1 LVDVL
6 RDAAVV
12 VRTGHR
18 TGPGACTA
26 SLSGGTLRISRK
38 AALTAVVASSALV
51 LSACAD
57 TGSGDGGDGGT
68 ATEAPDDNAGIN
80 TETAVNIAWNQP
92 FYAYNASSA
101 TGNATAN
108 AIILYL
114 MNSGFNYYNE
124 DLELTPDESFG
135 TYEITNED
143 PLTVTYTFADTAQW
157 SDGVPVSPAD
167 LLLEWAA
174 QNGKFNNVEPELDEE
189 TGEVLNQDALD
200 AGVFFD
206 GVSACAALIEETPT
220 IDGNSISFEY
230 SVPFADWETC
240 ITAPAVPA
248 HVVAQRAL
256 EVEDAEEATQALVDA
271 ITEEDFEALSPIAS
285 VWSNDFNY
293 TSLPDE
299 EELYLSNGAYVM
311 TEFVEEQFMTLT
323 ANENYQGDK
332 PAAIETVTI
341 RWNGDP
347 MGQVQALQNGEVDLI
362 SPQSTADVLAALEG
376 IDGIEVEASDEGTY
390 EHIDLQFANGGPF
403 DPATYGGDAETAKAV
418 RQAFLKTIPR
428 EQIVEQLIRPLNP
441 DAEVRNS
448 FTTVPGSPAY
458 DQIVEANG
466 MADEYADV
474 DVEGAQALLEEA
486 GVTTPVTVRLLFA
499 PDNVRRQNQYE
510 LIRQSA
516 EQAGFD
522 VQPYQVQTDW
532 GTDLSNA
539 TSFYDAALFGWQSTS
554 TAVTESKANY
564 ITDGGNNFYGYSN
577 PEVDELFAQLDVE
590 TDTDEQGRILAEVEA
605 LMMEDAFGVTIFQF
619 PGVTAWNPEN
629 ISGISKIAIS
639 PTIFQGFW
647 NWQPGDA
654 AAAE

>member
-1 LVDVL
+1 M
-6 RDAAVV
+6 
-12 VRTGHR
+12 
-18 TGPGACTA
+18 
-26 SLSGGTLRISRK
+26 RISRK
-38 AALTAVVASSALV
+38 AAFTAVVASSALV

-57 TGSGDGGDGGT
+57 TGNGDGGDGTDGGT
-68 ATEAPDDNAGIN
+68 TDDNAGIN

-92 FYAYNASSA
+92 FYAFNENSS

-108 AIILYL
+108 AIVKYL
-114 MNSGFNYYNE
+114 VNSSFNYYDEN
-124 DLELTPDESFG
+124 LELTPDESFG
-135 TYEITNED
+135 SYEITSED
-143 PLTVTYTFADTAQW
+143 PLAVTYTFADTAQW
-157 SDGVPVSPAD
+157 SDGVPVTPAD
-167 LLLEWAA
+167 MLLEWAA

-200 AGVFFD
+200 AGVYFD
-206 GVSACAALIEETPT
+206 GASACAALIEETPE
-220 IDGNSISFEY
+220 IDGSSITFTY

-240 ITAPAVPA
+240 ITGAAVPA

-256 EVEDAEEATQALVDA
+256 EIEDPEEATQALVDA
-271 ITEEDFEALSPIAS
+271 ITNEDFEALSPIAS

-299 EELYLSNGAYVM
+299 AELYTSNGAYVM
-311 TEFVEEQFMTLT
+311 SEFVAEQFMTLT
-323 ANENYQGDK
+323 ANENYQGDR
-332 PAAIETVTI
+332 PASIETVTI

-347 MGQVQALQNGEVDLI
+347 LGQVQALQNGEVDLI
-362 SPQSTADVLAALEG
+362 SPQSTADVLAALEDL
-376 IDGIEVEASDEGTY
+376 DGIEVETSDEGTY
-390 EHIDLQFANGGPF
+390 EHVDLQFANGGPF

-441 DAEVRNS
+441 EAEVRNS

-458 DQIVEANG
+458 DQIAEANG
-466 MADEYADV
+466 MAEAYAEV
-474 DVEGAQALLEEA
+474 DIEGATALLTEA
-486 GVTTPVTVRLLFA
+486 GVTTPVTVRLLFD
-499 PDNVRRQNQYE
+499 PNNTRRQNQYE

-522 VQPYQVQTDW
+522 VQPYQVQSDW

-564 ITDGGNNFYGYSN
+564 ITGGGNNFYGYSN
-577 PEVDELFAQLDVE
+577 PQVDELFAQLDVE
-590 TDTDEQGRILAEVEA
+590 TDADEQARILAEVEA

-629 ISGISKIAIS
+629 ITGVSKIAIS

-647 NWQPGDA
+647 NWQPGSA